1 MQNYIENEIRAT
13 ESLSIWVAEVITARS
28 ININTDYLLS
38 DINKALRG
46 CTFKIRKNRIR
57 IQSYMSKF
65 HFYPFSKLLCFSQ
78 TWEAIKHTRRL
89 PLTRITSRSILATL
103 DVHHHPK
110 LNFKP
115 WLKTC
120 TCPVFMQRSH
130 RLHVRGNT
138 FLFFFFFLEK
148 NNERFESDPVTQ
160 KIGSTTCNK
169 VIFAYLFFQNAF
181 YPTNVWVFNF
191 VEGGGALNK
200 AQYITGQ
207 NSPSVENPQKK
218 SVPKGRNCM

>member
-1 MQNYIENEIRAT
+1 
-13 ESLSIWVAEVITARS
+13 
-28 ININTDYLLS
+28 
-38 DINKALRG
+38 
-46 CTFKIRKNRIR
+46 
-57 IQSYMSKF
+57 MSKF

-103 DVHHHPK
+103 DVRHHPK

-120 TCPVFMQRSH
+120 TCVHAAEPSLTCEGKH
-130 RLHVRGNT
+130 IS
-138 FLFFFFFLEK
+138 FFFLFLEK

-160 KIGSTTCNK
+160 KMGSTTCNK
-169 VIFAYLFFQNAF
+169 VLFACLFFQNAF

-218 SVPKGRNCM
+218 SVPKGRKCV